1 MNQKRNL
8 ASANSLF
15 NLRLLLLGGLGWLGG
30 ISLMGTGTVFAQ
42 EAPSPSNATPPSAPE
57 PTVPSAEDLLHPEL
71 EASSSWQVPT
81 VEVPASANP
90 ESITPEPIAAPAV
103 TPEFAPVVIPESAP
117 AESSVPAAVE
127 QPSVSAEETAPVTE
141 SKPDALVSPTLTQD
155 ASAAFGGDGASNG
168 NGAYIDPT
176 PYSLGATSKPEV
188 VVAERSTGCQLILQP
203 GQEVPTSVCPSKPAD
218 NTLAGATDGYSG
230 SGNPGN
236 YDPSSLSVYSL
247 EASAASTSARDF
259 YNLTV
264 RPPARLSNGNVNLLF
279 PLSIPAAIT
288 SIFGW
293 RVHPVMGDMRFH
305 SGTDIGAPQGTPVLA
320 AFSGKVDIADIVG
333 GYGLTVVLQ
342 HNKGTEQTLYAHL
355 SEIFVEPGEEIKQGE
370 VIGRVGSTGLS
381 TGPHLHFEFR
391 KLTQEGWVVM
401 DAGSA
406 LEYALAN
413 FVQSLQVAQVDPK
426 SIMPSV
432 FKYSG
437 KALRVAEKVQ
447 PKNQQVSQL
456 NSTEMRA
463 N

>member
-8 ASANSLF
+8 TPANSLF
-15 NLRLLLLGGLGWLGG
+15 NLRLLLIGGLGWLGG
-30 ISLMGTGTVFAQ
+30 ISVMGTGTIFAQ
-42 EAPSPSNATPPSAPE
+42 EAPSSSNATAPSTPE
-57 PTVPSAEDLLHPEL
+57 PAVPSAEDLLQSEL

-81 VEVPASANP
+81 IEVPAP
-90 ESITPEPIAAPAV
+90 VVPEPINPEAIAPAAD
-103 TPEFAPVVIPESAP
+103 TPEVLSPEFPVPVV
-117 AESSVPAAVE
+117 VE
-127 QPSVSAEETAPVTE
+127 QSPLTAEEIAPEEVIPEETAPVAEQT
-141 SKPDALVSPTLTQD
+141 PDALVSPTLSQD
-155 ASAAFGGDGASNG
+155 ASAVFGSNG
-168 NGAYIDPT
+168 EYIDPT
-176 PYSLGATSKPEV
+176 PYSLGATKPEV

-203 GQEVPTSVCPSKPAD
+203 DQQVPASVCSTKPDEGNVASTTYD
-218 NTLAGATDGYSG
+218 YSG
-230 SGNPGN
+230 SGSGNLGN

-247 EASAASTSARDF
+247 DAAASTSARDF

-264 RPPARLSNGNVNLLF
+264 RPPARLSNNNISLLF

-288 SIFGW
+288 SVFGW

-355 SEIFVEPGEEIKQGE
+355 SEVFVKPGEEVKQGE

-413 FVQSLQVAQVDPK
+413 FVQSVQVAQVDPK
-426 SIMPSV
+426 SIMPAV

-456 NSTEMRA
+456 NSAEPQIR
-463 N
+463 